1 MMQLITKYYLIF
13 IFLCVPFITNGQF
26 AVADS
31 LYQLGKSQYAS
42 LEYERV
48 VFSNEDPT
56 IKNRALLQKAYCLKA
71 LGDHTGAHKTL
82 QRANYYISQDS
93 LNFEMRYELALNA
106 YLSGDF
112 NTALAQL
119 VQIEYFFKDNGYNDV
134 SYLHILTLNELTR
147 WDEAKEKYKQ
157 YASINTVSITADEAY
172 YFLDKPR
179 LKKPDKAEKIS
190 YVLPGVG
197 QMYAGYPV
205 KGIVSSLI
213 QLSLMGFG
221 AYSLYEGY
229 FFTGALTGVGLFW
242 SFYTGGARN
251 AKYLAQRK
259 NEELVSKYNE
269 GIREILLNSEVKSK

>member
-1 MMQLITKYYLIF
+1 MQLITKYYLIF

-26 AVADS
+26 TVADS
-31 LYQLGKSQYAS
+31 LYQLGNIQYAS

-48 VFSNEDPT
+48 VYSNEDPT
-56 IKNRALLQKAYCLKA
+56 IKNRALLQKAYCLKN
-71 LGDHTGAHKTL
+71 LGDHVGAYKTL
-82 QRANYYISQDS
+82 QRANYFVSQDS
-93 LNFEMRYELALNA
+93 LNFKMRYELALNA

-112 NTALAQL
+112 NTALGQL
-119 VQIEYFFKDNGYNDV
+119 TQIEYFFKDNGYTDIL
-134 SYLHILTLNELTR
+134 YLHILTLNELKK
-147 WDEAKEKYKQ
+147 WNEAKEKYKQ
-157 YASINTVSITADEAY
+157 YASNNNVSVSADEAY

-179 LKKPDKAEKIS
+179 LRNPEKAEKIS
-190 YVLPGVG
+190 YILPGIG

-205 KGIVSSLI
+205 KGMVSSLI

-229 FFTGALTGVGLFW
+229 FFTGALTGIGLFW

-259 NEELVSKYNE
+259 NEELVNTY
-269 GIREILLNSEVKSK
+269 NSEVKEIILTAEIN